1 MQHGSDDLKRGS
13 VAMKRS
19 MFKQSYA
26 LHSAS
31 RAAQSSHTPSC
42 FFFFFFL
49 LHDLFVFKKE
59 EENKTSKKSIWE
71 PKRWER
77 FNPQN
82 VRTQTRRQGSGQRSN
97 GPELSPFRLRTSE
110 VPLCAALH
118 LFYPSSLIRPGRPR
132 DPGARVTCQMTVYSW
147 ARGLDARSTFVLP
160 GRREEGGS
168 LLQCDTKK
176 IQQTWKNKHSQWVW
190 NEIMFHRLLT
200 SAFVRQSTPTFSCTD
215 DIHVWNVPVYSQER
229 GKQMPA
235 RAPIESYL
243 HK

>member
-1 MQHGSDDLKRGS
+1 MTWSGGVSPWKEACSNRVMHWIQLYGLLSQATLWAIFL
-13 VAMKRS
+13 V
-19 MFKQSYA
+19 
-26 LHSAS
+26 L
-31 RAAQSSHTPSC
+31 
-42 FFFFFFL
+42 FL
-49 LHDLFVFKKE
+49 LLDLFVFKKKK
-59 EENKTSKKSIWE
+59 KTKQVKKKSIWE

-118 LFYPSSLIRPGRPR
+118 LFYPSSLIRPGRPG

-147 ARGLDARSTFVLP
+147 AQGLDARSTFVLP

-176 IQQTWKNKHSQWVW
+176 KYSKHEKINTL
-190 NEIMFHRLLT
+190 NEFGM
-200 SAFVRQSTPTFSCTD
+200 
-215 DIHVWNVPVYSQER
+215 
-229 GKQMPA
+229 K
-235 RAPIESYL
+235 
-243 HK
+243 